1 MHYELNSNADVPGWT
16 RKFPRLHDVRDQYW
30 VDVARRAQRASLP
43 SGQPVFA
50 EGDPC
55 QRYILVLDGATRV
68 FKSFENGREMML
80 YRLGAGQT
88 CILTTSVLLA
98 GGTYPA
104 NAVTDAETDVVLIPS
119 DDFHHAFDR
128 SKGFRDYVTSSFG
141 GRIRDLIVLLESVV
155 ARQVDTRLA
164 RWLMSNNDGGKA
176 ITSHRELAFE
186 LGTAREVIS
195 RQLKDF
201 EKRGWVQ
208 LSRRSIR
215 VLDSTALHEF
225 VNR

>member
-1 MHYELNSNADVPGWT
+1 MNESINTTTGVPVWTSN
-16 RKFPRLHDVRDQYW
+16 FPRLRNVCDPYW
-30 VDVARRAQRASLP
+30 IDVARRAKRAALP
-43 SGQPVFA
+43 GGHLVFS
-50 EGDPC
+50 EGDVC
-55 QRYILVLDGATRV
+55 EYYILVLDGATRV

-104 NAVTDAETDVVLIPS
+104 NAVTDCDTDVVLIPS
-119 DDFHHAFDR
+119 DDFHNAFDQ
-128 SKGFRDYVTSSFG
+128 SKGFRDFITCSFG

-155 ARQVDTRLA
+155 ARQIDTRLA
-164 RWLMSNNDGGKA
+164 RWLVTNNNSGEVVA
-176 ITSHRELAFE
+176 SHRELAFE
-186 LGTAREVIS
+186 LGTAREVVS

-201 EKRGWVQ
+201 ENRGWVQ

-215 VLDSTALHEF
+215 VVDSTALREF
-225 VNR
+225 ISL